1 MALIVRKFV
10 FAIALLRLAAALVVV
25 GALGYGAY
33 ILVHGEVL
41 AGLTWIFVSLSSGYV
56 GNMLFRLVYML
67 GSAGAAT
74 SAAALHT
81 AKAKYATEIARGSPA
96 QGAEHR

>member
-10 FAIALLRLAAALVVV
+10 FAIALLRLAAALVVA

-41 AGLTWIFVSLSSGYV
+41 AGLTWIFISLSSGYV
-56 GNMLFRLVYML
+56 GNKLFRLVYML

-74 SAAALHT
+74 SASAMQT
-81 AKAKYATEIARGSPA
+81 ARIKYGTGSRTRFA
-96 QGAEHR
+96 GSGR